1 MKHNTLIIITLG
13 ALAAASIA
21 PALQGGTEQSCCGG
35 AMAMQHGQRQ
45 EAPKPVPAKEVK
57 GVQTLTVTIADGR
70 YTPSVISVKK
80 GKPVALTFKG
90 GKNMGCGSTVEFK
103 SLKQKQSVKEG
114 TTIVFKFTPKVAGDI
129 KFACSM
135 DMIQGKVVVK

>member
-1 MKHNTLIIITLG
+1 MKTKTLTSLAIA
-13 ALAAASIA
+13 ALAVASIA
-21 PALQGGTEQSCCGG
+21 SALGGAPDESCCSGMS
-35 AMAMQHGQRQ
+35 AQHGQTKND
-45 EAPKPVPAKEVK
+45 KPVPAKEVK
-57 GVQTLTVTIADGR
+57 GVQTLTVTIADGK
-70 YTPSVISVKK
+70 YSPALISVKK

-90 GKNMGCGSTVEFK
+90 GKDMGCGSTVEFK

-114 TTIVFKFTPKVAGDI
+114 KTVVFKFTPKEAGEI